1 MKTLKTIRIIL
12 AALMLAGITALLLGG
27 NTIEGGGL
35 RQWFGW
41 MPKVQLLPAILS
53 LNVVV
58 VIAILVVTLLI
69 GRAYCSV
76 VCPMGVFQDI
86 VIWFSR
92 IIFGKRRP
100 YRYRK
105 PLNWLRYTVLALFV
119 LAMLVGLNSIA
130 VLIAPYWQSG

>member
-58 VIAILVVTLLI
+58 IIAILVVTLLI

-86 VIWFSR
+86 FVSSTERNTNTTMPKLPTGCATLCWSS
-92 IIFGKRRP
+92 
-100 YRYRK
+100 
-105 PLNWLRYTVLALFV
+105 LCWLC
-119 LAMLVGLNSIA
+119 
-130 VLIAPYWQSG
+130 W